1 MKNINKLGMATIILG
16 ALLTLVNTV
25 SAATIGANY
34 NILGFEA
41 GWILIILGIVV
52 IVIFA
57 SGVLAIGK
65 KGAGNKSAY
74 SIAVAMLMIGLA
86 LTFVTVED
94 TVTGDVTGLVSGWE
108 VTGTDTTAGCTI
120 DATWDDTDDPTII
133 TAPLNHDNAGAGTN
147 TFDETTFVVY
157 FTVDPIA
164 GLGADTTKLVTIH
177 YKTEYNMEYGGE
189 PVLEKSGSNYVANW
203 TNEDGVTAYYEG
215 SMDMTLDEVNWM
227 SIYFDI
233 DGDGNTTVGETLDTV
248 GETTS
253 WTITLWD
260 DYGWIDT
267 YTVMLVVI
275 TSD

>member
-1 MKNINKLGMATIILG
+1 MKNINKIGMATIILG

-25 SAATIGANY
+25 SATTIGANY

-52 IVIFA
+52 IAIFA
-57 SGVLAIGK
+57 SGILAIGK

-94 TVTGDVTGLVSGWE
+94 PVTGDVTDLVTGWT
-108 VTGTDTTAGCTI
+108 VTGTDITAGCDI

-133 TAPLNHDNAGAGTN
+133 TAPLNHEIDGAGMN
-147 TFDETTFVVY
+147 TFTETKFFVN
-157 FTVDPIA
+157 FTVDPTA
-164 GLGADTTKLVTIH
+164 GSGADTTKLVAIH
-177 YKTEYNMEYGGE
+177 YKTEYSMEYSGE
-189 PVLEKSGSNYVANW
+189 PVLEKTGSNYVANW
-203 TNEDGVTAYYEG
+203 SNDDGVSSYYEG
-215 SMDMTLDEVNWM
+215 SMDMTIDEVNNIC
-227 SIYFDI
+227 IYFDI
-233 DGDGNTTVGETLDTV
+233 DGDGNNTVGEVLNVV

-260 DYGWIDT
+260 DYGWIET

-275 TSD
+275 TTD